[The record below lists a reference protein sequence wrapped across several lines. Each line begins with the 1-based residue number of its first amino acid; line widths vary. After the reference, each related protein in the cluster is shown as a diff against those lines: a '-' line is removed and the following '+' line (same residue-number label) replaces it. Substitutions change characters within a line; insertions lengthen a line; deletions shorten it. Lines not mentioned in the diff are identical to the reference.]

1 MRTKIDI
8 VTANVAEFKSELQQA
23 IDAIE
28 ININNTIKDIKI
40 NNSEDSMI
48 GLIIYTEKEKKSIL
62 NESDDVLGVIGI
74 NE

>member
-8 VTANVAEFKSELQQA
+8 VIANTAEFKNELQQA

-28 ININNTIKDIKI
+28 ININNTIKDIKV
-40 NNSEDSMI
+40 NNSGDNMT
-48 GLIIYTEKEKKSIL
+48 GLIVYVEKEKKSIL

-74 NE
+74 DE

>member
-8 VTANVAEFKSELQQA
+8 VTANTAEFKNELQQA

-28 ININNTIKDIKI
+28 ININNTIKDIKV
-40 NNSEDSMI
+40 NNSGDNMT
-48 GLIIYTEKEKKSIL
+48 GLIVYIEKEKKSIL

-74 NE
+74 DE

>member
-8 VTANVAEFKSELQQA
+8 VIANTAEFKNELQQA

-28 ININNTIKDIKI
+28 ININNTIKDIKV
-40 NNSEDSMI
+40 NNSGDDMT
-48 GLIIYTEKEKKSIL
+48 GLIVYVEKEKKSIL

-74 NE
+74 DE

>member
-8 VTANVAEFKSELQQA
+8 VTANIAEFKNELQQA

-40 NNSEDSMI
+40 NSSGDSMT
-48 GLIIYTEKEKKSIL
+48 GLIVYIEKEKKSIL

-74 NE
+74 DE

>member
-8 VTANVAEFKSELQQA
+8 VTANTAEFKNELQQA

-28 ININNTIKDIKI
+28 ININNTIKDIKV
-40 NNSEDSMI
+40 NNSGDSMT
-48 GLIIYTEKEKKSIL
+48 GLIVYIEKEKKSIL

-74 NE
+74 DE

>member
-8 VTANVAEFKSELQQA
+8 VTASTAEFKSELQQA

-40 NNSEDSMI
+40 NNSGDSMT
-48 GLIIYTEKEKKSIL
+48 GLIVYTEKEKKSIL

-74 NE
+74 DE

>member
-8 VTANVAEFKSELQQA
+8 VTANTAEFKNELQQA

-28 ININNTIKDIKI
+28 ININNTIKDIKV
-40 NNSEDSMI
+40 NNLGDSMT
-48 GLIIYTEKEKKSIL
+48 GLIVYIEKEKKSIL

-74 NE
+74 DE

>member
-8 VTANVAEFKSELQQA
+8 VTANIAEFKNELQQA

-40 NNSEDSMI
+40 NSLGDSMT
-48 GLIIYTEKEKKSIL
+48 GLIVYIEKEKKSIL

-74 NE
+74 DE